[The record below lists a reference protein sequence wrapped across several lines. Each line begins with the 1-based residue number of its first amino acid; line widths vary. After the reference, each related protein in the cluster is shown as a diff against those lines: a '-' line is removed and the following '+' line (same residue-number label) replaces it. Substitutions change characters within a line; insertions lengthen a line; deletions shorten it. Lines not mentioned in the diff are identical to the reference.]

1 MPNYVI
7 NRLEINADRET
18 VQNVMDFLKGKTDED
33 STPCYIDFNN
43 IIPMPKDLLIEAS
56 TSGEF
61 GMQYIIAQQRKQFNS
76 QDDLKV
82 IQLME
87 IQEEKV
93 REEALQLGMTYLRNW
108 GKYGYP
114 TWYEWSIANWGTKWN
129 AFNQN
134 FEEPNVLWFDTA
146 WEGVPLLIQT
156 LSEIFPDVEFQYA
169 YADEDLGS
177 NVGKGT
183 IRNGET
189 DMTFPDNG
197 SNEAF
202 EIVFFVKPGL
212 EEYLELTDE
221 GYRWKAQTSPD
232 RQYPTCIQGISQP
245 IYPGFLLPEAP
256 FIFIPFHFLLTIS
269 RLLNQSFLTVFI
281 PSLGW
286 PTYHL

>member
-1 MPNYVI
+1 MPNHVT

-18 VQNVMDFLKGKTDED
+18 VQKVMNFLKGKTDD
-33 STPCYIDFNN
+33 DNTPCYIDFNN
-43 IIPMPKDLLIEAS
+43 IIPMPEELLIEKS
-56 TSGEF
+56 SSGDL
-61 GMQYIIAQQRKQFNS
+61 GMKYLEAMQLKPFYFLLDDDALRTIQWIEGLAEKDRK
-76 QDDLKV
+76 
-82 IQLME
+82 
-87 IQEEKV
+87 
-93 REEALQLGMTYLRNW
+93 EALQLGASYLENRK
-108 GKYGYP
+108 KYGYP
-114 TWYEWSIANWGTKWN
+114 TWYEWSTATWGTKWN
-129 AFNQN
+129 AFNQT
-134 FEEPNVLWFDTA
+134 FEDPNMLWFDTA

-221 GYRWKAQTSPD
+221 GYRWKA
-232 RQYPTCIQGISQP
+232 
-245 IYPGFLLPEAP
+245 
-256 FIFIPFHFLLTIS
+256 
-269 RLLNQSFLTVFI
+269 
-281 PSLGW
+281 
-286 PTYHL
+286 

>member
-1 MPNYVI
+1 MPNYVT

-61 GMQYIIAQQRKQFNS
+61 GMQYIIAQQRKPFNS

-82 IQLME
+82 IQWME
-87 IQEEKV
+87 IQKEKV

-146 WEGVPLLIQT
+146 LGRCLSKHSPKYFRTSSFNMPMRMKTLVPT
-156 LSEIFPDVEFQYA
+156 WAKGLSEME
-169 YADEDLGS
+169 
-177 NVGKGT
+177 
-183 IRNGET
+183 
-189 DMTFPDNG
+189 
-197 SNEAF
+197 
-202 EIVFFVKPGL
+202 KP
-212 EEYLELTDE
+212 T
-221 GYRWKAQTSPD
+221 
-232 RQYPTCIQGISQP
+232 
-245 IYPGFLLPEAP
+245 
-256 FIFIPFHFLLTIS
+256 
-269 RLLNQSFLTVFI
+269 
-281 PSLGW
+281 
-286 PTYHL
+286 

>member
-1 MPNYVI
+1 MPNHVT

-18 VQNVMDFLKGKTDED
+18 VQKVMNFLKGKTDD
-33 STPCYIDFNN
+33 DNTPCYIDFNN
-43 IIPMPKDLLIEAS
+43 IIPMPEELLIEKS
-56 TSGEF
+56 SSGDL
-61 GMQYIIAQQRKQFNS
+61 GMKYLKAMQLKPFYFLLDDDALRTIQWMEGLPEKDRK
-76 QDDLKV
+76 
-82 IQLME
+82 
-87 IQEEKV
+87 
-93 REEALQLGMTYLRNW
+93 EALQLGTSYLENRK
-108 GKYGYP
+108 KYGYP
-114 TWYEWSIANWGTKWN
+114 TWYEWSISTWGTKWN

-221 GYRWKAQTSPD
+221 GYRWKA
-232 RQYPTCIQGISQP
+232 
-245 IYPGFLLPEAP
+245 
-256 FIFIPFHFLLTIS
+256 
-269 RLLNQSFLTVFI
+269 
-281 PSLGW
+281 
-286 PTYHL
+286 

>member
-1 MPNYVI
+1 MPNYVT

-61 GMQYIIAQQRKQFNS
+61 GMQYIIAQQRKPFNS

-82 IQLME
+82 IQWME
-87 IQEEKV
+87 IQKEKV

-156 LSEIFPDVEFQYA
+156 LSEIFPDVEFHI
-169 YADEDLGS
+169 G
-177 NVGKGT
+177 GKPKHLRT
-183 IRNGET
+183 DNIRH
-189 DMTFPDNG
+189 
-197 SNEAF
+197 
-202 EIVFFVKPGL
+202 VFRV
-212 EEYLELTDE
+212 YLNRYILDSCCRKLRL
-221 GYRWKAQTSPD
+221 Y
-232 RQYPTCIQGISQP
+232 
-245 IYPGFLLPEAP
+245 L
-256 FIFIPFHFLLTIS
+256 FHST
-269 RLLNQSFLTVFI
+269 SFLQFHA
-281 PSLGW
+281 S
-286 PTYHL
+286 

>member
-1 MPNYVI
+1 MPNYVT

-61 GMQYIIAQQRKQFNS
+61 GMQYIIAQQRKPFNS

-82 IQLME
+82 IQWME

-134 FEEPNVLWFDTA
+134 FPIFFDF
-146 WEGVPLLIQT
+146 LR
-156 LSEIFPDVEFQYA
+156 
-169 YADEDLGS
+169 
-177 NVGKGT
+177 
-183 IRNGET
+183 IR
-189 DMTFPDNG
+189 
-197 SNEAF
+197 
-202 EIVFFVKPGL
+202 
-212 EEYLELTDE
+212 
-221 GYRWKAQTSPD
+221 
-232 RQYPTCIQGISQP
+232 ISQRNSSSDR
-245 IYPGFLLPEAP
+245 FL
-256 FIFIPFHFLLTIS
+256 
-269 RLLNQSFLTVFI
+269 
-281 PSLGW
+281 
-286 PTYHL
+286 

>member
-1 MPNYVI
+1 MPNHVT

-18 VQNVMDFLKGKTDED
+18 VQKVMNFLKGKTDD
-33 STPCYIDFNN
+33 DNTPCYIDFNN
-43 IIPMPKDLLIEAS
+43 IIPMPEELLIEKS
-56 TSGEF
+56 SSGDL
-61 GMQYIIAQQRKQFNS
+61 GMKYLEAMQLKPFYFLLDDDALRTIQWIEGLAEKDRK
-76 QDDLKV
+76 
-82 IQLME
+82 
-87 IQEEKV
+87 
-93 REEALQLGMTYLRNW
+93 EALQLGASYLENRK
-108 GKYGYP
+108 KYGYP

-129 AFNQN
+129 ALNQN

-156 LSEIFPDVEFQYA
+156 LSEKFPDIEFLYA

-177 NVGKGT
+177 NVGKGI

-221 GYRWKAQTSPD
+221 GYRWKA
-232 RQYPTCIQGISQP
+232 
-245 IYPGFLLPEAP
+245 
-256 FIFIPFHFLLTIS
+256 
-269 RLLNQSFLTVFI
+269 
-281 PSLGW
+281 
-286 PTYHL
+286 

>member
-1 MPNYVI
+1 MN
-7 NRLEINADRET
+7 
-18 VQNVMDFLKGKTDED
+18 G
-33 STPCYIDFNN
+33 
-43 IIPMPKDLLIEAS
+43 LL
-56 TSGEF
+56 
-61 GMQYIIAQQRKQFNS
+61 
-76 QDDLKV
+76 
-82 IQLME
+82 
-87 IQEEKV
+87 
-93 REEALQLGMTYLRNW
+93 
-108 GKYGYP
+108 P
-114 TWYEWSIANWGTKWN
+114 TGGTKWN

-221 GYRWKAQTSPD
+221 GYRWKA
-232 RQYPTCIQGISQP
+232 
-245 IYPGFLLPEAP
+245 
-256 FIFIPFHFLLTIS
+256 
-269 RLLNQSFLTVFI
+269 
-281 PSLGW
+281 
-286 PTYHL
+286 

>member
-1 MPNYVI
+1 MPNHVENI
-7 NRLEINADRET
+7 IT
-18 VQNVMDFLKGKTDED
+18 LKGDEKEIREMLEVIKND
-33 STPCYIDFNN
+33 DFGLGTLDFNK
-43 IIPMPKDLLIEAS
+43 IIPMPESLNIE
-56 TSGEF
+56 SGSRTDRGLKAYRGFIEVYIF
-61 GMQYIIAQQRKQFNS
+61 GRSATDALKALEDIPVESEEIFLHQRT
-76 QDDLKV
+76 DIPRD
-82 IQLME
+82 E
-87 IQEEKV
+87 WE
-93 REEALQLGMTYLRNW
+93 LGKTAWNNI
-108 GKYGYP
+108 KNYGAP
-114 TWYEWSIANWGTKWN
+114 TWYEWSINNWGTKWN

-221 GYRWKAQTSPD
+221 GYRWKA
-232 RQYPTCIQGISQP
+232 
-245 IYPGFLLPEAP
+245 
-256 FIFIPFHFLLTIS
+256 
-269 RLLNQSFLTVFI
+269 
-281 PSLGW
+281 
-286 PTYHL
+286 

>member
-1 MPNYVI
+1 MPNYVT

-18 VQNVMDFLKGKTDED
+18 VQNVMDFLKGETDGD

-61 GMQYIIAQQRKQFNS
+61 GMKYLKAMQRKPFNS
-76 QDDLKV
+76 PDDLKV
-82 IQLME
+82 IQWME
-87 IQEEKV
+87 GLTEEGRK
-93 REEALQLGMTYLRNW
+93 EALQLGVLYLENQR
-108 GKYGYP
+108 KYGYT

-129 AFNQN
+129 ALNQN

-146 WEGVPLLIQT
+146 WAGVPLLIQT
-156 LSEIFPDVEFQYA
+156 LSEKFPDIEFLYA

-177 NVGKGT
+177 NVGKGI

-221 GYRWKAQTSPD
+221 GYRWKA
-232 RQYPTCIQGISQP
+232 
-245 IYPGFLLPEAP
+245 
-256 FIFIPFHFLLTIS
+256 
-269 RLLNQSFLTVFI
+269 
-281 PSLGW
+281 
-286 PTYHL
+286 